1 MALND
6 YSVEI
11 DPVDLSEAP
20 RLEKDANS
28 RGPVIGA
35 VCLLVAFAA
44 MMIHGSL
51 PELTP
56 KDIVAM
62 DGYVGEPPTR
72 HIFNLQS
79 FEDEQSAQNSP
90 DENNG
95 QEIAADDTMV
105 AGSKEIVA
113 VATPEQIQPDSKAVI
128 SAINAAGA
136 DQADL
141 SSVEIPDQAKEQQ
154 AKENQAK
161 EQPAKEQIIEK
172 TIVASSTVPNTTKP
186 VLEELPTTVVKPA
199 ALAAEPVPLKRAE
212 NTDTELVAGN
222 GATKNTGD
230 STDFLPMLRVLGEA
244 TILRASPSIRSRG
257 VLSLGAGVT
266 VTMFEQQ
273 GDWVHIGVNDGS
285 AITGY
290 LLANELGN
298 VK

>member
-1 MALND
+1 M
-6 YSVEI
+6 
-11 DPVDLSEAP
+11 
-20 RLEKDANS
+20 
-28 RGPVIGA
+28 
-35 VCLLVAFAA
+35 
-44 MMIHGSL
+44 
-51 PELTP
+51 
-56 KDIVAM
+56 
-62 DGYVGEPPTR
+62 
-72 HIFNLQS
+72 
-79 FEDEQSAQNSP
+79 
-90 DENNG
+90 
-95 QEIAADDTMV
+95 
-105 AGSKEIVA
+105 
-113 VATPEQIQPDSKAVI
+113 
-128 SAINAAGA
+128 
-136 DQADL
+136 
-141 SSVEIPDQAKEQQ
+141 
-154 AKENQAK
+154 
-161 EQPAKEQIIEK
+161 
-172 TIVASSTVPNTTKP
+172 
-186 VLEELPTTVVKPA
+186 LEELPTTVVKPA